1 MVWSWERTIFKDH
14 LNFPI
19 QGRVVISYLFSI
31 FLDRAGQKGAEQLSS
46 LKESVLLSRIQI
58 HVLEI
63 NTKYSIVGIH
73 GV

>member
-1 MVWSWERTIFKDH
+1 M
-14 LNFPI
+14 
-19 QGRVVISYLFSI
+19 VISYLFSI
-31 FLDRAGQKGAEQLSS
+31 FLGRAGQKGAEQLSS

-73 GV
+73 GVFPVPAMEAKSEPQIRAQSPQ